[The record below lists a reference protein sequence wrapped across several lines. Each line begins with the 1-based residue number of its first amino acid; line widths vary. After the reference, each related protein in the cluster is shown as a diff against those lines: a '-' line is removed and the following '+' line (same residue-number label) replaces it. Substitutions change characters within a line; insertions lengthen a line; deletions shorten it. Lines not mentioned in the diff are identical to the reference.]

1 MNRFQANG
9 PFDLLRN
16 REFQAAIRRRTEELL
31 REREKEM
38 KKAGYWE
45 RRAIV
50 EAIQQQVKAEFAK
63 EHCLF

>member
-9 PFDLLRN
+9 LFDLLRN
-16 REFQAAIRRRTEELL
+16 RNFQTAVRMRRDELL

-38 KKAGYWE
+38 KKAVYWE
-45 RRAIV
+45 RRAII
-50 EAIQQQVKAEFAK
+50 EAIEQQVKTEFAK